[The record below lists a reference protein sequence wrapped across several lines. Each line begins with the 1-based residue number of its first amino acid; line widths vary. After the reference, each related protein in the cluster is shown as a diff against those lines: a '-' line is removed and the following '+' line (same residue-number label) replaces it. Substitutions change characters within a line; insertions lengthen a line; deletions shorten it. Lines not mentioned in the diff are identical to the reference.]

1 MKSIIPEIKKINNDK
16 FDNIYYLIGEDHFLQ
31 NFFIK
36 KIKKSILQNN
46 SIEKLFFIGGFDS
59 SETIIQ
65 SLYATD
71 IFQSKKL
78 IILRNPNGLKGKSRE
93 ELLNYIQKPIKENIL
108 ILTQDEFSIKNK
120 LINTL
125 SSLLN
130 PISVQ
135 TPFYSDFKIWARIFI
150 KSYDLHPIDQNGLN
164 LLIKL
169 NSEKLYFLHSA
180 IEKLSLNVKNEK
192 KISKN
197 EIIESSFNLN
207 AISLFNF
214 FDSFGK
220 KDLERSILFSFYLL
234 NNNVSILRFVKMF
247 ADFFQ
252 KMLFIKIFRGTNKPV
267 NSFNY
272 TLLNRSID
280 NKISEYAN
288 NFSSKCIVHSLR
300 YLHDIDIK
308 IKTSSANDKSV
319 LTNFIF
325 TSLSNE

>member
-1 MKSIIPEIKKINNDK
+1 MKSIISEIKKINND
-16 FDNIYYLIGEDHFLQ
+16 NIENTYYLIGEDHFLQ

-36 KIKKSILQNN
+36 KIKKSIPQNN
-46 SIEKLFFIGGFDS
+46 SMEKLFFIGGFDP
-59 SETIIQ
+59 SESIIQ

-93 ELLNYIQKPIKENIL
+93 ELLNYVQKPIKENIL
-108 ILTQDEFSIKNK
+108 ILTQDEYSIKNK

-130 PISVQ
+130 PISTQ
-135 TPFYSDFKIWARIFI
+135 TPFYNDFIIWARIFI
-150 KSYDLHPIDQNGLN
+150 KSYDLRLVDQNDLN

-169 NSEKLYFLHSA
+169 NSENLYFLHSA
-180 IEKLSLNVKNEK
+180 IEKLSVNVENGK

-197 EIIESSFNLN
+197 EIIENSFNLN
-207 AISLFNF
+207 AVSLFNF
-214 FDSFGK
+214 FDAFGK
-220 KDLERSILFSFYLL
+220 KDLEKSIFFSFFLL
-234 NNNVSILRFVKMF
+234 NNNVTILRFVKMF

-252 KMLFIKIFRGTNKPV
+252 KMLFIRIFRGTNKSAS
-267 NSFNY
+267 SFNY
-272 TLLNRSID
+272 TLLNRRID
-280 NKISEYAN
+280 NKIIEYAK
-288 NFSSKCIVHSLR
+288 NFSSKDIVHCLR
-300 YLHDIDIK
+300 YLQNIDIK
-308 IKTSSANDKSV
+308 IKTLSTNDKSI

>member
-1 MKSIIPEIKKINNDK
+1 MKSIISEIKKINNDN

-31 NFFIK
+31 NFFVK
-36 KIKKSILQNN
+36 KIKKSIPQNN
-46 SIEKLFFIGGFDS
+46 SMEKLFFIGGFDP
-59 SETIIQ
+59 SESIIQ

-93 ELLNYIQKPIKENIL
+93 ELLNYVQKPIKENIL
-108 ILTQDEFSIKNK
+108 ILTQDEYSIKNK

-130 PISVQ
+130 PISTQ
-135 TPFYSDFKIWARIFI
+135 TPFYSDFIIWARIFI
-150 KSYDLHPIDQNGLN
+150 KSYDLRLVDQNDLN

-169 NSEKLYFLHSA
+169 NSENLYFLHSA
-180 IEKLSLNVKNEK
+180 IEKLSVNVENGK

-197 EIIESSFNLN
+197 EIIENSFNLN
-207 AISLFNF
+207 AVSLFNF
-214 FDSFGK
+214 FDAFGK
-220 KDLERSILFSFYLL
+220 KDLEKSIFFSFFLL
-234 NNNVSILRFVKMF
+234 NNNVTILRFVKMF

-252 KMLFIKIFRGTNKPV
+252 KMLFIKIFRGTNKSAS
-267 NSFNY
+267 SFNY

-280 NKISEYAN
+280 NKIIEYAK
-288 NFSSKCIVHSLR
+288 NFSSKDIVHCLR
-300 YLHDIDIK
+300 YLQNIDIK
-308 IKTSSANDKSV
+308 IKTSSSNDKSI